1 MSRIGFRA
9 MGGAWLLL
17 LAFLLLGCTVG
28 QPLLSGV
35 RWEPH
40 TTISPNADGVDD
52 LTRLHYALGAPAR
65 VTVAFEDAQG
75 TRYLWRERER
85 RVAGRYEGWFSG
97 VIADRVLP
105 DGSYRVTVTAEPL
118 AGGEPTSQSLDL
130 TIREA
135 DTLAPEIE
143 NFEVTPAT
151 ISPNRDGVRDEATI
165 SYWLSKPMARVSIYL
180 LGPEGKRYAVP
191 ADPLREPT
199 DEGGHS
205 QRFDG
210 GVGLGAVPPP
220 DGLYTVV
227 AEAYDA
233 VGAATRVTTTLELA
247 SGGVPLAQITR
258 HDVEFSTDIL
268 VLGETLFFTTTVT
281 NVGNTPI
288 RTHGPEPGTIYD
300 STVNYNNFNSPIR
313 DGAWRLGLDFEG
325 NPVYNGQRYPY
336 RWQVG
341 RNDELTEM
349 DGHLYLM
356 PGQEATV
363 TGGLRLLEMP
373 PRQAPGFWVGLI
385 HENVR
390 FVEDFVGTETI
401 TIEGQAGAPTLL
413 GTPETAP

>member
-9 MGGAWLLL
+9 MSGAGILL
-17 LAFLLLGCTVG
+17 LAFLLLGCGVG

-35 RWEPH
+35 RLEPH

-52 LTRLHYALGAPAR
+52 LTRLHYSLARPAL
-65 VTVAFEDAQG
+65 VTVAFEDEAG

-97 VIADRVLP
+97 VVAERVLP
-105 DGSYRVTVTAEPL
+105 DGAYRVTVTAEPL
-118 AGGEPTSQSLDL
+118 TGGESISQSLDL

-135 DTLAPEIE
+135 DTLAPEIA
-143 NFEVTPAT
+143 NFEVTPT
-151 ISPNRDGVRDEATI
+151 IISPNRDGVRDEATI
-165 SYWLSKPMARVSIYL
+165 SYWLSKPMERVSIYL

-191 ADPLREPT
+191 ADQLREPT
-199 DEGGHS
+199 EEGGHS

-227 AEAYDA
+227 AEAYDK
-233 VGAATRVTTTLELA
+233 VGAATRVTATLELA
-247 SGGVPLAQITR
+247 RGGVPLAQITR

-281 NVGNTPI
+281 NVGTTPI
-288 RTHGPEPGTIYD
+288 RTHGPEPGTVYD

-341 RNDELTEM
+341 RSDELTEI

-356 PGQEATV
+356 PGQEVTV
-363 TGGLRLLEMP
+363 TGGLRLLELP
-373 PRQAPGFWVGLI
+373 PRQEPGFWVGLI

-401 TIEGQAGAPTLL
+401 VIEGQAGAPPLL
-413 GTPETAP
+413 GTPEAGP